1 MISMTKATHTTNVY
15 NTFIR
20 VAEDC
25 PARTGEP
32 PPLRGDKPTVAG
44 LQYRMIAEAP
54 YKHTSDDVVFA
65 TSARGRE
72 LGAKATRK
80 ERSLARD
87 AFFSR
92 GQACLRASGLGKRFG
107 WGIHADAE
115 GRVALYAVD
124 SKRYQA
130 LKRDPN
136 VAQTRAMR
144 SKRA

>member
-1 MISMTKATHTTNVY
+1 MTKALYTTNVY

-32 PPLRGDKPTVAG
+32 PPPRGGNPTVAG
-44 LQYRMIAEAP
+44 LQYEMIAEAP
-54 YKHTSDDVVFA
+54 YRHTSDDVVFA
-65 TSARGRE
+65 TSVRGRE
-72 LGAKATRK
+72 LDAKATRK

-87 AFFSR
+87 EFFSR

-124 SKRYQA
+124 SKPYKA
-130 LKRDPN
+130 FERDPN
-136 VAQTRAMR
+136 LAQTRAMR
-144 SKRA
+144 TKRA

>member
-1 MISMTKATHTTNVY
+1 MTKAVHTTNVY

-25 PARTGEP
+25 SARTGEP
-32 PPLRGDKPTVAG
+32 PPPRGGNPTVAS
-44 LQYRMIAEAP
+44 LQYQMIAAAP

-72 LGAKATRK
+72 LDAKATRQ
-80 ERSLARD
+80 ERSVARD

-107 WGIHADAE
+107 WGIHADAA

-124 SKRYQA
+124 SERYRA
-130 LKRDPN
+130 FERDPN

-144 SKRA
+144 TKRV